1 MAVNHQRKI
10 VKIFHTPTFP
20 LQPIAETA
28 HPESHPPTRT
38 SPLTPLHFPLNSQLT
53 YKG

>member
-1 MAVNHQRKI
+1 MAVNHQRKT
-10 VKIFHTPTFP
+10 VKIFHTPTFS

-28 HPESHPPTRT
+28 HPEPHPPTRT
-38 SPLTPLHFPLNSQLT
+38 IPLTPLHLLLNSQLT

>member
-1 MAVNHQRKI
+1 MAVNHQRKT
-10 VKIFHTPTFP
+10 VKIFRTPTFP

-28 HPESHPPTRT
+28 HPKPHPLTCPN
-38 SPLTPLHFPLNSQLT
+38 SLTPLHFPLNSQLT

>member
-1 MAVNHQRKI
+1 MAVNHQRKT

-28 HPESHPPTRT
+28 HPEPHQPLRT
-38 SPLTPLHFPLNSQLT
+38 IPLPPLHFLLNSQLT